1 MLRVQNGGYGAAIKH
16 EVKVTLK
23 LIQVYVTN
31 KKGDLQR
38 YKVSGPASVPNH
50 RP

>member
-1 MLRVQNGGYGAAIKH
+1 MNQSRKEQEELKH